1 MQKKIKP
8 ISEIKKMLAVL
19 VTLKDRVVA
28 RRFGHFKGP
37 GRGSPASPGSL
48 APASHEVKFQLKFM
62 CDYVM

>member
-1 MQKKIKP
+1 
-8 ISEIKKMLAVL
+8 MLAVL

-48 APASHEVKFQLKFM
+48 APASHEVKF
-62 CDYVM
+62 